1 MNDTLLIIQE
11 VRILLKGL
19 LERNIISQSDYND
32 IYDRIGQNKSIRGTV
47 QFILDLIDKKE
58 G

>member
-19 LERNIISQSDYND
+19 LERNIISQSDYNAM
-32 IYDRIGQNKSIRGTV
+32 YDRIGQNKSIRGTF